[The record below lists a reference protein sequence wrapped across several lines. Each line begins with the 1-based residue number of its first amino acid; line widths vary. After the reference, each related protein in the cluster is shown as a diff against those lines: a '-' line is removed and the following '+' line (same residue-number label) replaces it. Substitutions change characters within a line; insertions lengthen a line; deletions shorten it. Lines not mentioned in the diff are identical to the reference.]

1 VKRRTGSI
9 FRSPGGTS
17 LALASPRGQ
26 DAVFGGNPGISGRFG
41 DFPACI
47 GVPARGNF
55 DRRNAQM
62 EVRRRTFP
70 QPEQEKPGGFSTMA
84 KAAAKPPTKTEV
96 FSTIAETTGLT
107 KRDVSNVFDAL
118 ADQIKKAVG
127 SRGPK
132 TFTIHGIAKIVVQ
145 HKPAT
150 KERQGINPFTGE
162 PTTFKAK
169 PARNVV
175 KIRPLKKLKDMVS

>member
-1 VKRRTGSI
+1 
-9 FRSPGGTS
+9 
-17 LALASPRGQ
+17 
-26 DAVFGGNPGISGRFG
+26 
-41 DFPACI
+41 
-47 GVPARGNF
+47 
-55 DRRNAQM
+55 
-62 EVRRRTFP
+62 
-70 QPEQEKPGGFSTMA
+70 MA

-96 FSTIAETTGLT
+96 FSTIAEQTGLT

-118 ADQIKKAVG
+118 GDQIKKAVG

-132 TFTIHGIAKIVVQ
+132 TFTIHGICKIVVQ

-150 KERQGINPFTGE
+150 KERQGTNPFTGE

-175 KIRPLKKLKDMVS
+175 KVRPLKKLKDMAS

>member
-1 VKRRTGSI
+1 
-9 FRSPGGTS
+9 
-17 LALASPRGQ
+17 
-26 DAVFGGNPGISGRFG
+26 
-41 DFPACI
+41 
-47 GVPARGNF
+47 
-55 DRRNAQM
+55 
-62 EVRRRTFP
+62 
-70 QPEQEKPGGFSTMA
+70 MA

-96 FSTIAETTGLT
+96 FSTIAESTGLS

-150 KERQGINPFTGE
+150 KERQGTNPFTGE

-175 KIRPLKKLKDMVS
+175 KIRPLKKLKDMVT